1 MKENFVNSLPPEQK
15 EKTKKGLVWVFVFSI
30 TMFFAGLT
38 SAYIVSMGDGFWVKV
53 KLPMAFWISTA
64 LILISSIT
72 LFLAVKAIKSGDMKK
87 TSTFLLLTSV
97 LGIGFAISQFKGYY
111 ALFDSGAH
119 VVQGIMVT
127 DGRYGEYYSVK
138 MDGVL
143 LELEGNTFK
152 KKGEV
157 LSAQDETDLRAFMQN
172 FDLGT
177 DFNAALNL
185 PEYGKKF
192 VFLYRDEPLSLVNG
206 HFVKTNGE
214 ALQLLEF
221 ERLTQLGR
229 NIIDERGDFFMAGKM
244 GEDFKLYYAGKEL
257 QYIDRKL
264 HYNGEVLSDN
274 LQNKLLRGNSDTS
287 TAYLFMI
294 TFLHF
299 LHMACAIIMM
309 LVYTT
314 RSFTGRWDASNA
326 VNLKS
331 GAIFWHFLGVLWV
344 YLLLFLL
351 FIH

>member
-1 MKENFVNSLPPEQK
+1 MKENFINSLPPEQK
-15 EKTKKGLVWVFVFSI
+15 EKTKKGLVWVFIFSI

-53 KLPMAFWISTA
+53 KFPTAFWISTI
-64 LILISSIT
+64 LILISS
-72 LFLAVKAIKSGDMKK
+72 LPLYMAVKAIKAGDMKK
-87 TSTFLLLTSV
+87 TSMLLLLTTI
-97 LGIGFAISQFKGYY
+97 LGIAFGISQWKGYS
-111 ALFDSGAH
+111 ALNQEGAH
-119 VVQGIMVT
+119 FVSKIMVT
-127 DGRYGEYYSVK
+127 DGRYGEYYSIK

-143 LELEGNTFK
+143 LDIEGNSYEKNGEMLSEEDEQALRTF
-152 KKGEV
+152 
-157 LSAQDETDLRAFMQN
+157 MMN

-177 DFNAALNL
+177 DFKKSFNL
-185 PEYGKKF
+185 AQYGKRF
-192 VFLYRDEPLSLVNG
+192 TFLYKDEPLSLVNG
-206 HFVKTNGE
+206 KFIKTNGE
-214 ALQLLEF
+214 TLQQLEF
-221 ERLTQLGR
+221 ERLTHLAR
-229 NIIDERGDFFMAGKM
+229 NIMDERGDFFISGKM
-244 GEDFKLYYAGKEL
+244 GEDFHLYYAGKEL

-294 TFLHF
+294 TGLHF
-299 LHMACAIIMM
+299 LHVICAVIMM
-309 LVYTT
+309 LVYTI

-331 GAIFWHFLGVLWV
+331 GSIFWHFLGALWV